1 MPMAYH
7 FPGVA
12 MHEFD
17 LWLRSGLAGWLC
29 RKAAPTAHFVFQRH
43 AELIHFDYFCA
54 IIDQSFQELNNKQ
67 STDSFWVKAQKGSRW
82 STAACAAT
90 VWHRYIVNPAL
101 HGAQFIGFA
110 GTLLQLNRAWSWS
123 KVKLHKDMLT
133 CCIHLYIALF
143 CFIDLY
149 CFIIFRSH
157 AVSAGQCLVG
167 WIGRCC
173 EDAWLKLLGPRPM
186 PSAPHSC
193 HSSHDVLSRSQS
205 LCRKLGK
212 GPVVALGAAAFLML
226 AVLSKFLGSAKTRRI

>member
-1 MPMAYH
+1 
-7 FPGVA
+7 
-12 MHEFD
+12 
-17 LWLRSGLAGWLC
+17 
-29 RKAAPTAHFVFQRH
+29 
-43 AELIHFDYFCA
+43 
-54 IIDQSFQELNNKQ
+54 LNNKQ